1 MQIID
6 ARGLG
11 CPKPIIMAEEALS
24 KIEEGTITVIV
35 DNESS
40 AENLKRYA
48 ERFGYY
54 YEIKKEEKDWKVTIV
69 KGYSCQISQ
78 SKKEIK
84 KKLLLIVT
92 SHIIGHDEKL
102 GRILM
107 KAFFETMLAVNQLPD
122 TIFLM
127 NTAVKLTTTDE
138 EFIELL
144 KRFEDKGTEIFTC
157 GTCLKF
163 FNLEDSLRVG
173 YRGTT
178 NHFVEGMFDF
188 EKTVWVG

>member
-24 KIEEGTITVIV
+24 RIEEGMVTVIV
-35 DNESS
+35 DNEGA

-48 ERFGYY
+48 ERFSYFC
-54 YEIKKEEKDWKVTIV
+54 EVKKEEKDWKVTIV
-69 KGYSCQISQ
+69 KGYACQISK
-78 SKKEIK
+78 SKEEIK
-84 KKLLLIVT
+84 KKLLLVVT
-92 SHIIGHDEKL
+92 SHIIGHDENL

-107 KAFFETMLAVNQLPD
+107 KAFFETMLAVKQLPD

-127 NTAVKLTTTDE
+127 NTAVKFTTTDE

-144 KRFEDKGTEIFTC
+144 KKFEERGTEIFTC

-163 FNLEDSLRVG
+163 FNLENTLKVG
-173 YRGTT
+173 FRGTT
-178 NHFVEGMFDF
+178 NHFVEGIFDF
-188 EKTVWVG
+188 DKTVWVG